1 MRLTIA
7 DFIKTARSG
16 EHLPVVTCYD
26 HSSALIVER
35 AGLPWLLVGD
45 SLGQVMLGHADT
57 IPVTLDDM
65 VSHTASVARGA
76 PSALIIADLPF
87 LTYATPEQAVAS
99 ARRLL
104 QEGGAQAV
112 KLEGGAPV
120 IGAVRRLLELGVPVM
135 GHLGFTPQ
143 SANQIGVRVQGRSV
157 EAAAQLIR
165 DAEALAQAGAFAI
178 VLELVP
184 AELAAAITD
193 RLTIPTIGI
202 GAGAG
207 CSGQVQV
214 WHDLLGFSA
223 DAPFRHAGRFAE
235 IGRAIEQGLTAYAAA
250 VREGRFPTSEN
261 AVSIGPDIVAAAL
274 AEVDRV

>member
-7 DFIKTARSG
+7 DFVKMARSG

-26 HSSALIVER
+26 YSSALIAER
-35 AGLPWLLVGD
+35 TGLNWILVGD

-76 PSALIIADLPF
+76 PSALIVADLPF
-87 LTYATPEQAVAS
+87 LAYATPEQAVAS

-120 IGAVRRLLELGVPVM
+120 VDAVGRLVELGVPVM

-157 EAAAQLIR
+157 EAAARLIR
-165 DAEALAQAGAFAI
+165 DAEALADAGAFAL

-184 AELAAAITD
+184 AELAAAITE
-193 RLTIPTIGI
+193 RLSIPTIGI

-223 DAPFRHAGRFAE
+223 EPAFRHAGRFAE
-235 IGRAIEQGLTAYAAA
+235 IGSAIEQGLRAYAAA
-250 VREGRFPTSEN
+250 VRARSFPTNAN
-261 AVSIGPDIVAAAL
+261 AVSIGPEIVAAAV
-274 AEVDRV
+274 AKADRA

>member
-7 DFIKTARSG
+7 DFVKATHSG
-16 EHLPVVTCYD
+16 EPVAVVTCYD
-26 HSSALIVER
+26 HSAALIAER
-35 AGLPWLLVGD
+35 AGLGWILVGD

-65 VSHTASVARGA
+65 VSHSAAVARGA
-76 PSALIIADLPF
+76 PGALIIADLPF
-87 LTYATPEQAVAS
+87 LTYATVEQAVAS
-99 ARRLL
+99 AKRLM

-120 IGAVRRLLELGVPVM
+120 IESVRRLVELGVPVM

-143 SANQIGVRVQGRSV
+143 SANQIGVRVQGRSI

-165 DAEALAQAGAFAI
+165 DAEALAEAGAFAM

-184 AELAAAITD
+184 AELAAAITE
-193 RLTIPTIGI
+193 RVSIPTIGI

-214 WHDLLGFSA
+214 WHDVLGFSA
-223 DAPFRHAGRFAE
+223 NPPFRHAGRFAE
-235 IGRAIEQGLTAYAAA
+235 IGRAMEDGLKAYAAA
-250 VREGRFPTSEN
+250 VRGGNFPTAANAASIDSET
-261 AVSIGPDIVAAAL
+261 VAAAL
-274 AEVDRV
+274 ALAERD